1 MENERNGSGP
11 FVVDDKGQKTD
22 REFWNAV
29 MKPESEAKFDRFMK
43 IKRLNTAAK
52 KELSKRKVNEAFES
66 IMESFK

>member
-1 MENERNGSGP
+1 MENERIGSGP
-11 FVVDDKGQKTD
+11 FIMDEKGQKND

-29 MKPESEAKFDRFMK
+29 MNPESEAKFDRYMK
-43 IKRLNTAAK
+43 IKRLNKASK